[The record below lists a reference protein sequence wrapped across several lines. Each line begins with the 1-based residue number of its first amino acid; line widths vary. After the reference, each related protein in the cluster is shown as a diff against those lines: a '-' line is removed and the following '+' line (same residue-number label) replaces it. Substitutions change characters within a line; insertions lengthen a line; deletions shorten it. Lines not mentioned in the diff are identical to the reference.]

1 MLDAPGQ
8 LNSQQQAAVT
18 HEGGPLMVLAGPG
31 TGKTRVITHRI
42 AHLMQERAVDPER
55 IVAVTYTTKAAQQL
69 RDRLRELVG
78 ARADGVHA
86 HTFHGLGYRIVRRFA
101 DEIDVSL
108 AGFGDAGRGIID
120 SAQQRKAL
128 RDIVVEKGLFTH
140 ARAMGLDAV
149 VTKLIAMQS
158 TLTDSA
164 ISAEE
169 AGAFVVRA
177 EVAIADGKNVAGA
190 TLDEQAIVAERARVQ
205 ELKEAAIVLRAFEK
219 VCRERGWL
227 GFGDLITLPI
237 RILRKGKHAAAI
249 LRDEWRHMVVD
260 EFQDVNTAQIELL
273 KALMPPKPEG
283 SSGSGP
289 DLCVVGDDDQS
300 IYAFRGADDLAFQ
313 RFARLWPEATTI
325 ELTKNYRST
334 PPIVAVTNAT
344 IARAA
349 QRFAPGKIIEAAG
362 EQKTAPGPVE
372 CVHLEDDAQA
382 GEVIAA
388 AILADRSARP
398 ESDRSWKRYAVV
410 AKTHLDA
417 ERVRAAL
424 EIEGMPTLV
433 AREGTPLEDEGV
445 QDVLAWV
452 ELLAEPHSAHAAM
465 RLMRRPPHSME
476 VAQVLRLLA
485 RYRVALSKYQSGDA
499 GAPDP
504 GGVADWLERNFGD
517 DASVARFIA
526 AHATL
531 RNDAATQP
539 ACVLVERIIAHEDAA
554 HADLLSGRDRAARV
568 VNLVAMVKFARERQA
583 RLEPPGDVR
592 AFWSYWQDLS
602 DDDRK
607 LKDSTGEERIDGMR
621 PDEENDGVNAVRIV
635 TAHASKGLEFEVV
648 FVPRISP
655 QHGYGSVKE
664 REAPEFPAGLIHAED
679 TRSGKE
685 KLRAEARRLFYV
697 ACTRAEKRL
706 VLFAKKAKGVSKS
719 EHYFQQITMNDA
731 LKKSVVVREGA
742 DLLREAAR
750 IGTRRVS
757 GWAGDLGASVVG
769 GTGPGYKTIEQR
781 REAFEDARREVR
793 REAAGALDAVS
804 DGKGLSEDGQR
815 AIKALTESGEK
826 MAALAEAERINAVP
840 AWARGSAAGTVA
852 ERVLKRAESGE
863 KEADGPAWP
872 GLNAPIMLS
881 YTAVDQYLR
890 CPRCFYLRHVLHL
903 KPLPGAAQIV
913 GIAVHEAMEKFYKQW
928 CEADIGEGA
937 KPTRARLIE
946 LGRQAFARNWPRQT
960 EVDRKQLD
968 QVVSQLGVAFDRL
981 VSTQGEDAQVLE
993 LEQWIE
999 FPYGKHTFGAKVD
1012 RIEQYTRADG
1022 SSGFRIVDYKTGKP
1036 SKPMRVPEED
1046 DLQLGVYVL
1055 ALAHQ
1060 FKLGDP
1066 IEQPIAGEAQYWLLA
1081 TGERGTLDFAVMDLA
1096 GVRAEI
1102 DSVIDG
1108 MMQGKWGKGK
1118 RCKGECDLL
1127 GSDVTVADAGEPVV
1141 EDEREH
1147 DDEEGTRGEEASVG

>member
-1 MLDAPGQ
+1 MGDALEK
-8 LNSQQQAAVT
+8 LNAEQRAAVT

-42 AHLMQERAVDPER
+42 AHLMQERGVDPER

-140 ARAMGLDAV
+140 ARAQGLDAV
-149 VTKLIAMQS
+149 VTRLIAMQS
-158 TLTDSA
+158 VLTDSA
-164 ISAEE
+164 ISAAE
-169 AGAFVVRA
+169 AGAFVERA
-177 EVAIADGKNVAGA
+177 EQAIAGGTNVVGA
-190 TLDEQAIVAERARVQ
+190 PLDEQGLLAERARVQ
-205 ELKEAAIVLRAFEK
+205 ELKEAAIALRAFEK

-227 GFGDLITLPI
+227 GFGDLIALPI

-273 KALMPPKPEG
+273 RAIMPAKPEG
-283 SSGSGP
+283 SSGDGP

-300 IYAFRGADDLAFQ
+300 IYGFRGADDRAFQ
-313 RFARLWPEATTI
+313 RFAMLWPGAKTI

-334 PPIVAVTNAT
+334 PSIVAVTNAT
-344 IARAA
+344 IARAE
-349 QRFAPGKIIEAAG
+349 QRFAPNKVIEAAA
-362 EQKTAPGPVE
+362 EQKSEPGPVE
-372 CVHLEDDAQA
+372 CVHLDDDAQA

-388 AILADRSARP
+388 AILADRSTRP

-465 RLMRRPPHSME
+465 RIMRRPPHSIE
-476 VAQVLRLLA
+476 VAHVLRLLS
-485 RYRVALSKYQSGDA
+485 RYRVALSKYQSGDP

-504 GGVADWLERNFGD
+504 GGVADWLERGFAGE
-517 DASVARFIA
+517 ASVARFVA

-554 HADLLSGRDRAARV
+554 HADLLSGRERAARV
-568 VNLVAMVKFARERQA
+568 VNLVALVKFARERQT
-583 RLEPPGDVR
+583 RLDPPGDVR
-592 AFWSYWQDLS
+592 ALWSYWQDLS

-635 TAHASKGLEFEVV
+635 TAHSSKGLEFEVV
-648 FVPRISP
+648 FVPRVSP
-655 QHGYGSVKE
+655 SHGYGAAKE

-679 TRSGKE
+679 DRSEKE
-685 KLRAEARRLFYV
+685 KARAEARRLFYV

-706 VLFAKKAKGVSKS
+706 VLFSKKAKGISKS
-719 EHYFQQITMNDA
+719 EHYFQQITLNDG
-731 LKKSVVVREGA
+731 LKKSTVVRDGA

-750 IGTRRVS
+750 IGTRRVI
-757 GWAGDLGASVVG
+757 GWAGDLGAS

-781 REAFEDARREVR
+781 REAFEDAKREVR

-804 DGKGLSEDGQR
+804 DGKGLGEDGQR
-815 AIKALTESGEK
+815 AIKALRESGEK

-840 AWARGSAAGTVA
+840 AWARGSVAGEVA

-872 GLNAPIMLS
+872 GLNAPIKLS

-890 CPRCFYLRHVLHL
+890 CPRCFYLRQVLHL

-913 GIAVHEAMEKFYKQW
+913 GIAVHEAMELFYKQW
-928 CEADIGEGA
+928 READVGEVP

-946 LGRQAFARNWPRQT
+946 LGRQSFARNWPRQT

-999 FPYGKHTFGAKVD
+999 FTYGAHTFNAKVD
-1012 RIEQYTRADG
+1012 RIEQYTRSDG
-1022 SSGFRIVDYKTGKP
+1022 SGGFRIVDYKTGSARKDL
-1036 SKPMRVPEED
+1036 RVPKED

-1055 ALAHQ
+1055 ALAHHL
-1060 FKLGDP
+1060 KTGDP
-1066 IEQPIAGEAQYWLLA
+1066 IEQPIAGEAQYWLLS
-1081 TGERGTLDFAVMDLA
+1081 TGERGTLDFAAMDLA

-1102 DSVIDG
+1102 DGVIDG
-1108 MMQGKWGKGK
+1108 MMKGKWEKGK
-1118 RCKGECDLL
+1118 KCKGECDLL
-1127 GSDVTVADAGEPVV
+1127 GLDLTAADAAEPVLDDV
-1141 EDEREH
+1141 REY
-1147 DDEEGTRGEEASVG
+1147 DDDEGTRDE

>member
-1 MLDAPGQ
+1 MSALTVK
-8 LNSQQQAAVT
+8 LNSEQLAAVT

-42 AHLMQERAVDPER
+42 AHLMQERGVDPEQ

-140 ARAMGLDAV
+140 ARAQGLDAV
-149 VTKLIAMQS
+149 VTKLIAMRG

-164 ISAEE
+164 ISADD
-169 AGAFVVRA
+169 AAAFVVRA
-177 EVAIADGKNVAGA
+177 EEAIKKGTNAAGEA
-190 TLDEQAIVAERARVQ
+190 LDEAALVAERARVQ
-205 ELKEAAIVLRAFEK
+205 ELKEAAVVLRAFER

-273 KALMPPKPEG
+273 RAIMPARPEG
-283 SSGSGP
+283 TSGGGP

-300 IYAFRGADDLAFQ
+300 IYAFRGADDRAFH
-313 RFARLWPEATTI
+313 RFATLWPGARTI
-325 ELTKNYRST
+325 ELTRNYRST

-344 IARAA
+344 IARAE
-349 QRFAPGKIIEAAG
+349 QRFAPNKVIEAAA
-362 EQKTAPGPVE
+362 EQRSTPGPVE

-476 VAQVLRLLA
+476 VAQVLRLLS
-485 RYRVALSKYQSGDA
+485 RYRVALSKYQSGDP

-517 DASVARFIA
+517 DASVARFVA
-526 AHATL
+526 THAML
-531 RNDAATQP
+531 RDDAATHP
-539 ACVLVERIIAHEDAA
+539 ACVLVERVIAHEDVA
-554 HADLLSGRDRAARV
+554 HADLLSGRERAARV
-568 VNLVAMVKFARERQA
+568 VNLVAMVKFARERQQ
-583 RLEPPGDVR
+583 RLEPPGDAR

-602 DDDRK
+602 DDDKRM
-607 LKDSTGEERIDGMR
+607 KDSIGEERIDGMR
-621 PDEENDGVNAVRIV
+621 PDEENDGANAVRIV

-648 FVPRISP
+648 FVPRVSP

-664 REAPEFPAGLIHAED
+664 REASEFPAGLIHAED
-679 TRSGKE
+679 ARSGKE

-706 VLFAKKAKGVSKS
+706 VLLSRKAKGVSKS

-742 DLLREAAR
+742 DLLRDAAR
-750 IGTRRVS
+750 IGTRRMS
-757 GWAGDLGASVVG
+757 GWAGDLGAS

-793 REAAGALDAVS
+793 REAAGALDVVS
-804 DGKGLSEDGQR
+804 DGKGLGEDGQR
-815 AIKALTESGEK
+815 AIAALRESGEK

-840 AWARGSAAGTVA
+840 AWARGSVAGEAA
-852 ERVLKRAESGE
+852 ERVLKRAVSGE
-863 KEADGPAWP
+863 KETDGPAWP
-872 GLNAPIMLS
+872 GLGAPIMLS

-913 GIAVHEAMEKFYKQW
+913 GIAVHEAMERFYKQW
-928 CEADIGEGA
+928 READIGEDA

-981 VSTQGEDAQVLE
+981 VSTQGADAQVLE

-999 FPYGKHTFGAKVD
+999 FPYGEHAFGAKVD

-1022 SSGFRIVDYKTGKP
+1022 ASGFRIVDYKTGAARKDLRTP
-1036 SKPMRVPEED
+1036 KDD
-1046 DLQLGVYVL
+1046 DLQLGVYLL

-1066 IEQPIAGEAQYWLLA
+1066 IEQPIAGEAQYWLLS
-1081 TGERGTLDFAVMDLA
+1081 TGERGTLDFAAMDLA

-1102 DSVIDG
+1102 DGVIDG
-1108 MMQGKWGKGK
+1108 MMKGRWVKGK

-1127 GSDVTVADAGEPVV
+1127 GSGVTGADAGEPVV
-1141 EDEREH
+1141 DDEREY
-1147 DDEEGTRGEEASVG
+1147 DDDEGTRGE